1 MTKTIKMMVGAALV
15 LGAAVPAFA
24 QDSKPVGLSL
34 RAGLFVPTDR
44 GVRDVADSWFAGG
57 LDYKLRDMPSAS
69 GQMNSISL
77 SLDFAGKSGYRT
89 VPILANYVVHHDQ
102 LYVFGGLGLSFSRFP
117 VGGGSEDKT
126 EFAYQ
131 VGAGYDFQAGPTPLF
146 VEGKFMGNGR
156 STLNGFGFF
165 AGIRF

>member
-57 LDYKLRDMPSAS
+57 LDYKLRDMPRAS
-69 GQMNSISL
+69 GQMNSFCL
-77 SLDFAGKSGYRT
+77 SLEFAG
-89 VPILANYVVHHDQ
+89 
-102 LYVFGGLGLSFSRFP
+102 
-117 VGGGSEDKT
+117 
-126 EFAYQ
+126 
-131 VGAGYDFQAGPTPLF
+131 
-146 VEGKFMGNGR
+146 
-156 STLNGFGFF
+156 
-165 AGIRF
+165 